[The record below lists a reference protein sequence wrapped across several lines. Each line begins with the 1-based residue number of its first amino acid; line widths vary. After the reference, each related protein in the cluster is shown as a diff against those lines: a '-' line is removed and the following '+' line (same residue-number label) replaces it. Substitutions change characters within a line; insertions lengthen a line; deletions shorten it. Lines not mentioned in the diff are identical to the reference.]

1 MYFNCT
7 REQKEVGIFN
17 QTNCTRKGIF
27 IWRKTILPTF
37 LINKNNQM
45 KFTVFFIFIFKGLVQ
60 IVDFNQIEN
69 AYTYLFRLYV
79 VYLHTVYDVQFAH
92 QLLFIHNVL
101 FVHYVQF
108 VHQLMFVHQ
117 VLFVIKSVNVRTS
130 CAVRTLCNI
139 RTSCTVRTLCNIR
152 TSCTV
157 HTLIV
162 LTLFWALQRILDIS
176 YYHQSYHSC
185 HPGNKTFY
193 YFSYLRGQG

>member
-37 LINKNNQM
+37 LINKNNQL
-45 KFTVFFIFIFKGLVQ
+45 KIVFCHLFLRVSFRQWILTKLK
-60 IVDFNQIEN
+60 N

-79 VYLHTVYDVQFAH
+79 MYLNTVYDVQSAH
-92 QLLFIHNVL
+92 ETLFIHNVL
-101 FVHYVQF
+101 FVHYVLF

-117 VLFVIKSVNVRTS
+117 VLFVHQLMLVHQVLFIIKSVNVRTS
-130 CAVRTLCNI
+130 CA
-139 RTSCTVRTLCNIR
+139 VRTLCNIR